1 MMIMVDIDA
10 DDGGGEKNVGSLGWM
25 LLLSLRSGVTQVESS
40 FEKYPDN
47 TVAVSSN
54 VDYHGDYLEDN

>member
-1 MMIMVDIDA
+1 MLMMEVVRT
-10 DDGGGEKNVGSLGWM
+10 EKNVGSLGWM

-54 VDYHGDYLEDN
+54 VDYHGDYHQDYLEDN